1 MNLIL
6 ASSATTFLVVRAL
19 SRKSLTPTGVL
30 FAVLTAII
38 HALHPWNLPFV
49 LLISFYALATA
60 ATKVKHEVKAKLTM
74 SSSGAPGGE
83 GARNHIQVLAN
94 SIVASVL
101 VLAHCYQLRVISS
114 KDFAQR
120 EGVFFHGDIL
130 AIGIIAHVCRNY
142 AAVLADTLSSELGIL
157 SKTRPVLITTL
168 RKTPPGTNGGVTLF
182 GVLAG
187 GVGSAIIGL
196 ISVIL
201 LPYCPLPTN
210 AFGFP
215 LRKGQTRIY
224 LGNNGNY
231 YPTWGVKEKILFVA
245 FATIVGVFGSLLDSL
260 LGAVFQKS
268 VIDIRTQKIVEG
280 PNGTTVLVQP
290 SSTHFPTH
298 ARIRSHLHQ
307 TPQSAAA
314 SIPTSA
320 AAARNAVAAEKD
332 DALGHERKP
341 SRAVISGS
349 KWGVL
354 DNNQVN
360 LAMAVLTSVGAMIAW
375 RIAELAGCDS
385 CSRCIDC

>member
-1 MNLIL
+1 MNLIF
-6 ASSATTFLVVRAL
+6 ASLATTFLVVRAL

-60 ATKVKHEVKAKLTM
+60 ATKVKHEVKAKLTI

-101 VLAHCYQLRVISS
+101 VLAHCYQLRVISLNG
-114 KDFAQR
+114 FAQR
-120 EGVFFHGDIL
+120 EDVCFHGDIL
-130 AIGIIAHVCRNY
+130 AIGIIANY
-142 AAVLADTLSSELGIL
+142 AATLADTLSSELGIL
-157 SKTRPVLITTL
+157 SKTQPVLISTL

-201 LPYCPLPTN
+201 LPYCPLPTDGYGIRLPKGR
-210 AFGFP
+210 AHVSFG
-215 LRKGQTRIY
+215 
-224 LGNNGNY
+224 NSGNY
-231 YPTWGVKEKILFVA
+231 GPTWGIKEKVLFVA
-245 FATIVGVFGSLLDSL
+245 FATIVGVSGSLLDSI

-268 VIDIRTQKIVEG
+268 VVDIRTQKIVEG

-290 SSTHFPTH
+290 SSTHFPTR
-298 ARIRSHLHQ
+298 ARIHSHLHQ
-307 TPQSAAA
+307 TPQPAAA
-314 SIPTSA
+314 PIPTSA
-320 AAARNAVAAEKD
+320 ASRNAVAAEKD
-332 DALGHERKP
+332 DALGHEQEHKP

-349 KWGVL
+349 RWGVL

-360 LAMAVLTSVGAMIAW
+360 LAMAVLTSAGAMIAW
-375 RIAELAGCDS
+375 RIAGLAGCDS
-385 CSRCIDC
+385 CSGVIG